1 VSDAATP
8 RVLVAADRMA
18 LSAIRQALEDEF
30 EVVAAGPGLDAF
42 EQAANGDIACI
53 ILDLKLRGLDGFDV
67 CRRLKAM
74 PRTASIPVLFL
85 TINDRVDEAPGFGV
99 GAADY
104 LWLPI
109 KASLVRA
116 RVRAQVE
123 LKELREQLEQ
133 LALVDPLTGV
143 ANRTRFD
150 TALDNE
156 WRRMARAGR
165 WLSIAVVEVD
175 YLKRII
181 ERQGQPAGDERL
193 KTIAGSLA
201 RSARRAG
208 DLVARF
214 SAEEFAII
222 LPEIEPQ
229 MMQGMLR
236 VIMTGVVADAARA
249 DAGQRIDPVTV
260 SIGGAGTREDDR
272 RRARRRRSL
281 TRRSQARRPRPRR
294 APRSRF
300 ARQDGR
306 PPRLNFVS
314 VSDPGSD
321 TVSDPRSW
329 LCCRIDPSP
338 WVSPRF
344 IPSSRSGSRKHSAR
358 RRWRKRRAGPRFASA
373 GTR

>member
-1 VSDAATP
+1 
-8 RVLVAADRMA
+8 MA
-18 LSAIRQALEDEF
+18 
-30 EVVAAGPGLDAF
+30 
-42 EQAANGDIACI
+42 
-53 ILDLKLRGLDGFDV
+53 V
-67 CRRLKAM
+67 CRRIKAE
-74 PRTASIPVLFL
+74 PQTASVPVLFL
-85 TINDRVDEAPGFGV
+85 TNINDRIDEAPGFEA

-109 KASLVRA
+109 RPSVVRA

-123 LKELREQLEQ
+123 LKELRERLEQ

-150 TALDNE
+150 TALENE

-175 YLKRII
+175 YLKRVI
-181 ERQGQPAGDERL
+181 ERQGQSVGDDRL

-236 VIMTGVVADAARA
+236 VLMTGVVADAARA

-260 SIGGAGTREDDR
+260 SIGAVSVVPGREKSIAGALAGAD
-272 RRARRRRSL
+272 RSL
-281 TRRSQARRPRPRR
+281 GEA
-294 APRSRF
+294 
-300 ARQDGR
+300 
-306 PPRLNFVS
+306 
-314 VSDPGSD
+314 
-321 TVSDPRSW
+321 
-329 LCCRIDPSP
+329 
-338 WVSPRF
+338 
-344 IPSSRSGSRKHSAR
+344 
-358 RRWRKRRAGPRFASA
+358 RRAGRDRGVHLDLGSLAKTVVLRA
-373 GTR
+373 

>member
-8 RVLVAADRMA
+8 RVLVAADRVA
-18 LSAIRQALEDEF
+18 LTAVRQALEDEF
-30 EVVAAGPGLDAF
+30 EVVAAGLGPDAF
-42 EQAANGDIACI
+42 EQAATGGIACI
-53 ILDLKLRGLDGFDV
+53 ILDLKLRGLDGFEV
-67 CRRLKAM
+67 CRRLKAE

-85 TINDRVDEAPGFGV
+85 TINDRVDEAPGFEV

-116 RVRAQVE
+116 RVRTQVE
-123 LKELREQLEQ
+123 LKELRERLEQ
-133 LALVDPLTGV
+133 LTLVDPLTGV
-143 ANRTRFD
+143 ANRARFD
-150 TALDNE
+150 TALESE
-156 WRRMARAGR
+156 WRRMARARR
-165 WLSIAVVEVD
+165 WLSIAVVDVD

-193 KTIAGSLA
+193 KTIAGSLV

-229 MMQGMLR
+229 MMQGMMR

-260 SIGGAGTREDDR
+260 SIGAVSVVPRREKTIAGALAGAD
-272 RRARRRRSL
+272 RSL
-281 TRRSQARRPRPRR
+281 GEA
-294 APRSRF
+294 
-300 ARQDGR
+300 
-306 PPRLNFVS
+306 
-314 VSDPGSD
+314 
-321 TVSDPRSW
+321 
-329 LCCRIDPSP
+329 
-338 WVSPRF
+338 
-344 IPSSRSGSRKHSAR
+344 
-358 RRWRKRRAGPRFASA
+358 RRAGRDRGVHLDLGSLAKTVVLRA
-373 GTR
+373 

>member
-1 VSDAATP
+1 
-8 RVLVAADRMA
+8 MA
-18 LSAIRQALEDEF
+18 LTAIRQALEDEF
-30 EVVAAGPGLDAF
+30 EVVAAGQGLGAF
-42 EQAANGDIACI
+42 EPAATGGSACI
-53 ILDLKLRGLDGFDV
+53 VLDLRLRGLDGFDV
-67 CRRLKAM
+67 CRRLKAE

-85 TINDRVDEAPGFGV
+85 TNINDRVDEAPGFEV

-109 KASLVRA
+109 RPSVVRA

-123 LKELREQLEQ
+123 LKELRQRLEQ
-133 LALVDPLTGV
+133 LTLVDPITGV

-150 TALDNE
+150 TALDSE

-181 ERQGQPAGDERL
+181 ERQGQPAGDDRL
-193 KTIAGSLA
+193 KTIAGSLV

-249 DAGQRIDPVTV
+249 DSGQRIDPVTV
-260 SIGGAGTREDDR
+260 SIGAVSVVPGRAKTIAGAVAGAD
-272 RRARRRRSL
+272 RSL
-281 TRRSQARRPRPRR
+281 GEA
-294 APRSRF
+294 
-300 ARQDGR
+300 
-306 PPRLNFVS
+306 
-314 VSDPGSD
+314 
-321 TVSDPRSW
+321 
-329 LCCRIDPSP
+329 
-338 WVSPRF
+338 
-344 IPSSRSGSRKHSAR
+344 
-358 RRWRKRRAGPRFASA
+358 RRAGRDRGVHLDLGSLAKA
-373 GTR
+373 VVLRA

>member
-123 LKELREQLEQ
+123 LKALREQLEQ

-150 TALDNE
+150 TALENE

-260 SIGGAGTREDDR
+260 SIGAVSVVPGREKTIAGALAGAD
-272 RRARRRRSL
+272 RSL
-281 TRRSQARRPRPRR
+281 GEA
-294 APRSRF
+294 
-300 ARQDGR
+300 
-306 PPRLNFVS
+306 
-314 VSDPGSD
+314 
-321 TVSDPRSW
+321 
-329 LCCRIDPSP
+329 
-338 WVSPRF
+338 
-344 IPSSRSGSRKHSAR
+344 
-358 RRWRKRRAGPRFASA
+358 RRAGRDRGVHLDLGSLAKTVVLRA
-373 GTR
+373 

>member
-1 VSDAATP
+1 MSDAATP

-18 LSAIRQALEDEF
+18 LTAIRQALEDEF
-30 EVVAAGPGLDAF
+30 EVVTPGQGLDVW
-42 EQAANGDIACI
+42 EPAAVGGVACI

-67 CRRLKAM
+67 CRRLKAE
-74 PRTASIPVLFL
+74 PRTAPIPVLFL
-85 TINDRVDEAPGFGV
+85 TSSNDRSDEAPGFEA

-109 KASLVRA
+109 KPSLVRA
-116 RVRAQVE
+116 RVRIQVE
-123 LKELREQLEQ
+123 LKELRERLEQ
-133 LALVDPLTGV
+133 LTLVDPLTGV
-143 ANRTRFD
+143 ANRARFD
-150 TALDNE
+150 TALESE

-222 LPEIEPQ
+222 LPEIDPQ
-229 MMQGMLR
+229 MMQGMMR

-260 SIGGAGTREDDR
+260 SVGA
-272 RRARRRRSL
+272 
-281 TRRSQARRPRPRR
+281 
-294 APRSRF
+294 
-300 ARQDGR
+300 
-306 PPRLNFVS
+306 VS
-314 VSDPGSD
+314 VVPGREKTIAGALAGAD
-321 TVSDPRSW
+321 RS
-329 LCCRIDPSP
+329 
-338 WVSPRF
+338 V
-344 IPSSRSGSRKHSAR
+344 GEAK
-358 RRWRKRRAGPRFASA
+358 RAGRDRGVHLDLGSLAKTVVLR
-373 GTR
+373 G

>member
-1 VSDAATP
+1 VTDAARP

-18 LSAIRQALEDEF
+18 LTAIRQALEDEF
-30 EVVAAGPGLDAF
+30 EVVAAGQGLDAF
-42 EQAANGDIACI
+42 DPAAADGIACMV
-53 ILDLKLRGLDGFDV
+53 LDLKLRGLDGFDV
-67 CRRLKAM
+67 CRRLKAE

-85 TINDRVDEAPGFGV
+85 TNINDRVDEAPGFEV

-133 LALVDPLTGV
+133 LTLVDPITGV
-143 ANRTRFD
+143 ANRARFD
-150 TALDNE
+150 TALETE

-165 WLSIAVVEVD
+165 WLSIAVVDVD

-229 MMQGMLR
+229 MMQGMMR

-260 SIGGAGTREDDR
+260 SIGAVSVVPGREKTIAGALAGAD
-272 RRARRRRSL
+272 RSL
-281 TRRSQARRPRPRR
+281 GEA
-294 APRSRF
+294 
-300 ARQDGR
+300 
-306 PPRLNFVS
+306 
-314 VSDPGSD
+314 
-321 TVSDPRSW
+321 
-329 LCCRIDPSP
+329 
-338 WVSPRF
+338 
-344 IPSSRSGSRKHSAR
+344 
-358 RRWRKRRAGPRFASA
+358 RRAGRDRGVHLDLGSLAKTVVLRA
-373 GTR
+373 

>member
-1 VSDAATP
+1 MSAAAAP

-18 LSAIRQALEDEF
+18 LTAVRQALEDEF

-42 EQAANGDIACI
+42 DQAATGGIACI

-67 CRRLKAM
+67 CRRLKTE
-74 PRTASIPVLFL
+74 PRTASIPVVFL
-85 TINDRVDEAPGFGV
+85 TSINDRVDEASGFEV

-109 KASLVRA
+109 KPLLVRA
-116 RVRAQVE
+116 RVRTQVE
-123 LKELREQLEQ
+123 LKELRERLEQ
-133 LALVDPLTGV
+133 LTLVDPLTGV
-143 ANRTRFD
+143 ANRAWFD
-150 TALDNE
+150 TALESE
-156 WRRMARAGR
+156 WRRMARARR
-165 WLSIAVVEVD
+165 WLSIAVVDVD

-229 MMQGMLR
+229 MMQGMMR
-236 VIMTGVVADAARA
+236 VVMTGVVADAARA

-260 SIGGAGTREDDR
+260 SIGAVTVVPGREKTIAGALAGAD
-272 RRARRRRSL
+272 RSL
-281 TRRSQARRPRPRR
+281 GEA
-294 APRSRF
+294 
-300 ARQDGR
+300 
-306 PPRLNFVS
+306 
-314 VSDPGSD
+314 
-321 TVSDPRSW
+321 
-329 LCCRIDPSP
+329 
-338 WVSPRF
+338 
-344 IPSSRSGSRKHSAR
+344 
-358 RRWRKRRAGPRFASA
+358 RRAGRDRGVHLDLGSLAKTVVLRA
-373 GTR
+373 